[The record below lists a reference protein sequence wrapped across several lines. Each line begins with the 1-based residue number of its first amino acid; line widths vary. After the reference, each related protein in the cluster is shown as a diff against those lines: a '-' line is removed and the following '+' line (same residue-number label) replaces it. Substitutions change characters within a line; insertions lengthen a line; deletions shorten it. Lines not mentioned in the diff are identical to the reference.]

1 VNKVAHYLQ
10 QHLSGEIITSSDVL
24 DYFSTDESILQLKP
38 QLVVYPR
45 KEGDIRKSARFTWQL
60 SEKGR
65 MVPLTARGMGTDQT
79 GGSLGSG
86 IIIALPAHMNKVIEL
101 DSKTGVITV
110 EAGMNLDK
118 LQQVLHTHGRF
129 LPPVS
134 NVNKYATIGGAVAN
148 NDSGR
153 ASYKYG
159 PMQEFVRGLRVV
171 LANGELIETGRLS
184 KREFNK
190 KLGLASFEGEIY
202 RGLDKLIEE
211 SYDTITSVSEV
222 TDKGSAGYD
231 ISDVRQ
237 KDGSFDLTP
246 IFLGSQGT
254 LGIITEV
261 TIDTVPYNPIINRMV
276 AGFAERS
283 QAWKAID
290 EINKLKNGPSSIDF
304 IDMSLINMLQDIN
317 PGVLKPLQGGV
328 PAVLVFIDIDDDGA
342 RSSKRI
348 QKKIS
353 KIFDT
358 QDAELV
364 IPGEDEEEWERL
376 RDSASMYLTYNKS
389 KKRALPVLDDAL
401 VPIERMSEF
410 FNEVEKLMSALS
422 LPDYAIWGQA
432 GSGLVHVAPLLDI
445 SSVGDRQKMFK
456 AMDAF
461 YSYVCKIGGSIAGE
475 YAEGRTRG
483 IFSGKQFQPQAIDMF
498 RKVKDIF
505 DPTKTLNPGLKMDAR
520 LDDVKKMVR
529 DSYSLDHQYNHLP
542 RG

>member
-1 VNKVAHYLQ
+1 MNKVAHYLQ

-65 MVPLTARGMGTDQT
+65 LVPLTARGMGPDQT

-231 ISDVRQ
+231 ISDVKQ

-261 TIDTVPYNPIINRMV
+261 TLDTAPYNPIINRMV

-328 PAVLVFIDIDDDGA
+328 PAVLLFIDIDDDGA

-348 QKKIS
+348 QKKIT
-353 KIFDT
+353 KILDT

-498 RKVKDIF
+498 RKIKDIF
-505 DPTKTLNPGLKMDAR
+505 DPTKTLNPGVKMEAR
-520 LDDVKKMVR
+520 LDDVKKMGR
-529 DSYSLDHQYNHLP
+529 DSYSLDHQ
-542 RG
+542 